1 MHITIFEAVKF
12 CCSSLVW
19 NWTDLVNL
27 VQFAF
32 NSIDFFGNTCFT
44 GKTWRVSV
52 PMSIIILCFLQQSF
66 DKMPLAC
73 IFLHYLQVMVC
84 KANWKTFILDEFVLW
99 SSFELFDF
107 NTSLSYF
114 SQNIRPMLV
123 KTSWWTRTTSSGSWV
138 TSVTS
143 RRGPMAWRLW
153 LPATSSPRTSPE
165 QRHCWSAIRYAKL
178 DSSKKVQKL
187 KFHRSY
193 FSYYHTSNIVF
204 DIIRKPVYLSLNWYH
219 ICNGYEIMESTLQLV
234 LIESQKWNL
243 AKHCVLAILFRV
255 VGGWKQS
262 EFPCWATL
270 MNCKISFLTFTHI
283 QLYCIFHNYIIIT
296 NGVSL

>member
-32 NSIDFFGNTCFT
+32 NFIDFFSNICFT
-44 GKTWRVSV
+44 GKAWRVSV
-52 PMSIIILCFLQQSF
+52 PMNIIILYFLQELF

-73 IFLHYLQVMVC
+73 FFLHYLQVI
-84 KANWKTFILDEFVLW
+84 FFVRQIEWL
-99 SSFELFDF
+99 SFLMNLFCGLPLFDF

-123 KTSWWTRTTSSGSWV
+123 KTSWWTRTTSRGSWV

-143 RRGPMAWRLW
+143 RRGPMAWRRW
-153 LPATSSPRTSPE
+153 LPATSSPRTSQEP
-165 QRHCWSAIRYAKL
+165 RHCWSAIRLAKL
-178 DSSKKVQKL
+178 NSSKKVRKL
-187 KFHRSY
+187 EFHRSY

-204 DIIRKPVYLSLNWYH
+204 DIIRKPVYSSLNWYH

-243 AKHCVLAILFRV
+243 AKHCVLAILFRLI
-255 VGGWKQS
+255 GGWKQ
-262 EFPCWATL
+262 
-270 MNCKISFLTFTHI
+270 
-283 QLYCIFHNYIIIT
+283 
-296 NGVSL
+296 